1 MKIKNLF
8 KKETLVNFF
17 WTMVHLIK
25 NLPGYF
31 KFFILLFIFLIQKST
46 VPLKKIPL
54 IGKYINLFLEK
65 TVKPIEAIISKLDS
79 NHIALTKRSFLINLA
94 YKNLMVKKSRTLI
107 TITGMSVGI
116 GVIVF
121 LISLGYGIER
131 LIIGQIATLDET
143 MMIDVST
150 GENTSVKLDK
160 KIYDQVKKMKN
171 VKDTTPLIS
180 VVGKLNYNKAT
191 TDVIVYSVPKK
202 FFDVSRQKIIK
213 GKYYNDNTVFEDDN
227 LGSNTDKEEVA
238 GASTKLNTAVDYLTP
253 VDNNQIYFNI
263 LPEERADI
271 WENCDIK
278 SNFLGYAIRLENG
291 YRGIEYYGSS
301 FYPFSENG
309 LVGIDKKEGSS
320 VGLWLKGNF
329 PLFQKS
335 LVAQDDILTP
345 ILDNDGKQVW
355 QEGCIPKYKVKVEK
369 KINLGEVLSESTGNA
384 KLTTQNSTG
393 EQDTATDSASL
404 FNAVTVVASS
414 EDGIE
419 IVNLQ
424 ATGSAQTKKQTLDFK
439 GLVSGEAVVSLGLLN
454 LLNIPVDKGLKTSFD
469 LSLIVMKN
477 LIPDIEGKATTT
489 PAKYKVIGVIDDDSG
504 AYLYIPFSDLNKLAV
519 RNFSQMKILL
529 TNKNDFNNVRKEI
542 ETMGYKTSS
551 VVDTIKQIT
560 SLFTNVRFV
569 LSIVGLVAL
578 VIAALGMFNT
588 LTISLLER
596 TREIG
601 GMKVMGVI
609 SREVEDL
616 FLAEAM
622 ILGLGGGFGG
632 LALGFLSGKILSII
646 ISMIAFSSQKQF
658 LDLTYIPTSFI
669 LFIIFLS
676 FFVGIFTGLYPAQR
690 AKKISALNALRYE

>member
-1 MKIKNLF
+1 MAGRLHS
-8 KKETLVNFF
+8 E
-17 WTMVHLIK
+17 
-25 NLPGYF
+25 
-31 KFFILLFIFLIQKST
+31 IQ
-46 VPLKKIPL
+46 
-54 IGKYINLFLEK
+54 GQ
-65 TVKPIEAIISKLDS
+65 
-79 NHIALTKRSFLINLA
+79 
-94 YKNLMVKKSRTLI
+94 SR
-107 TITGMSVGI
+107 
-116 GVIVF
+116 
-121 LISLGYGIER
+121 
-131 LIIGQIATLDET
+131 
-143 MMIDVST
+143 
-150 GENTSVKLDK
+150 
-160 KIYDQVKKMKN
+160 
-171 VKDTTPLIS
+171 
-180 VVGKLNYNKAT
+180 
-191 TDVIVYSVPKK
+191 
-202 FFDVSRQKIIK
+202 
-213 GKYYNDNTVFEDDN
+213 
-227 LGSNTDKEEVA
+227 
-238 GASTKLNTAVDYLTP
+238 
-253 VDNNQIYFNI
+253 
-263 LPEERADI
+263 
-271 WENCDIK
+271 
-278 SNFLGYAIRLENG
+278 
-291 YRGIEYYGSS
+291 
-301 FYPFSENG
+301 
-309 LVGIDKKEGSS
+309 
-320 VGLWLKGNF
+320 
-329 PLFQKS
+329 
-335 LVAQDDILTP
+335 
-345 ILDNDGKQVW
+345 
-355 QEGCIPKYKVKVEK
+355 K

-690 AKKISALNALRYE
+690 AKKTSALNALRYE